1 MELMKDF
8 FPNVKLP
15 IVALIV
21 LYYLQIVL
29 VLALDNFT
37 EIQLDTNFNI
47 TILSA
52 ISLTFT
58 LCAWIVI
65 AWAGLRTA
73 KATGG
78 GPIDGAFGGAMAA
91 VIAGLFVTIIALL
104 FTISSLPVLIAY
116 SSAGSAGG
124 FAAGVL
130 GIFSGIVGVILFF
143 FVNLIFGAILGF
155 FGAMV
160 HKAGPQ
166 IFEGYGAVA
175 TKITE
180 AKIVKKKTGRKR

>member
-1 MELMKDF
+1 MELMRDF
-8 FPNVKLP
+8 FPKVKLP

-29 VLALDNFT
+29 VVALDNFT

-47 TILSA
+47 TVLGA
-52 ISLTFT
+52 INLTFT

-91 VIAGLFVTIIALL
+91 VIAGLFVRIVALL
-104 FTISSLPVLIAY
+104 FSISSLPVLIAY

-124 FAAGVL
+124 FAGGVM
-130 GIFSGIVGVILFF
+130 GIFFGIVAVILGFF
-143 FVNLIFGAILGF
+143 IDLIFGAILGF
-155 FGAMV
+155 LGAMV

-166 IFEGYGAVA
+166 IFEGYGTITA
-175 TKITE
+175 KPTE
-180 AKIVKKKTGRKR
+180 AKVVKKKTRRKR